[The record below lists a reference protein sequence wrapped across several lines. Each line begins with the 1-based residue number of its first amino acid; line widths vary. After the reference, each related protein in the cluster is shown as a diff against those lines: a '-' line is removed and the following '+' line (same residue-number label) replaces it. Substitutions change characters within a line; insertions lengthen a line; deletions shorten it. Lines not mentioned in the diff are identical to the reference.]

1 MKKIEENLTIE
12 EFENYCESIRNNME
26 SKTTY
31 YGQMDESVAFSKSLK
46 RKHVYGDE
54 KDEHEVVFY
63 EEKYDENTG
72 NITYDIWE
80 E

>member
-1 MKKIEENLTIE
+1 
-12 EFENYCESIRNNME
+12 
-26 SKTTY
+26 
-31 YGQMDESVAFSKSLK
+31 MDESVAFSESLK